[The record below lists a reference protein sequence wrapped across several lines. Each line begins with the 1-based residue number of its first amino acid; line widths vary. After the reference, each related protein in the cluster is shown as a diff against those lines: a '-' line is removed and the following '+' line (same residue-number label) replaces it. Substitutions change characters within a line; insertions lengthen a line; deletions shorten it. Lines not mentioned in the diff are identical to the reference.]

1 MKRAPYSHFQAARR
15 RAEGGPMALSEKE
28 LPNCGGVLEH
38 ARAVLRLAEFLGV
51 DIGEALVSPAPL
63 LSRLCGRL
71 MFFLRGWSRYE
82 SCVKGFNALGLL
94 AEYAGREERA
104 LARLPAAALR
114 RAKLEYLASRGVFS
128 AAALRALPGEEVDA
142 LDLLGLA
149 LWRAFSRRTIFC
161 ATSANLGI
169 CLHQALRD
177 MRAKTIWVAG
187 KKFPLLNEREG
198 RLVVWC
204 PDERADFMSPEKS
217 ARLAALAAEKPAL
230 TSLKT
235 YVNRQGRD
243 PGALKDALRAGGYF
257 FPTNPQSRKE
267 LKNLLSLALSE
278 LEGETGRPLRKLLLD
293 ARVGRAL
300 ESLGVRVQ
308 GGRLL
313 VQSPL
318 EGGMLGMAVPYLRMI
333 EEARRRGDARAAA
346 VWNPASIGAAL
357 AALVLCDRAVRP
369 SPRTRIH
376 GVFDI
381 ANLQSLAQ
389 LFGVAVERHQSG
401 RQTAYVGLGSSSYA
415 TGNLCFDVLKRSAQE
430 KGAFR
435 GRSHLHPATHTL
447 NPVARALVFAEE
459 IISGSPAPRKPEPAG
474 AAALAGYLLARLD
487 GRTLSFV
494 ELAQALR
501 AGGFTR
507 ASFLEFSGFG
517 TNRDAGERFV
527 RLSGEEGSA
536 MQALAEG
543 LLEALAWAPGRLS
556 RAARAERSRS
566 RREYRARPFDDAAF
580 EALGPAVHIH
590 LTGDNCP
597 QPSPRQVRELRTR
610 GTSWSR
616 IPRAGRPP
624 RPRRRPKQ
632 RR

>member
-1 MKRAPYSHFQAARR
+1 
-15 RAEGGPMALSEKE
+15 
-28 LPNCGGVLEH
+28 
-38 ARAVLRLAEFLGV
+38 
-51 DIGEALVSPAPL
+51 
-63 LSRLCGRL
+63 
-71 MFFLRGWSRYE
+71 
-82 SCVKGFNALGLL
+82 
-94 AEYAGREERA
+94 
-104 LARLPAAALR
+104 
-114 RAKLEYLASRGVFS
+114 
-128 AAALRALPGEEVDA
+128 
-142 LDLLGLA
+142 
-149 LWRAFSRRTIFC
+149 
-161 ATSANLGI
+161 
-169 CLHQALRD
+169 

-474 AAALAGYLLARLD
+474 PPPWPATCWPGWTGELYPSSNWPRPCAPGALPGPRFWNFPAS
-487 GRTLSFV
+487 GRTGTPGS
-494 ELAQALR
+494 
-501 AGGFTR
+501 
-507 ASFLEFSGFG
+507 ASSGFRG
-517 TNRDAGERFV
+517 KKAPPCRPWPKVCWRPWRGPPDA
-527 RLSGEEGSA
+527 
-536 MQALAEG
+536 
-543 LLEALAWAPGRLS
+543 
-556 RAARAERSRS
+556 
-566 RREYRARPFDDAAF
+566 
-580 EALGPAVHIH
+580 
-590 LTGDNCP
+590 
-597 QPSPRQVRELRTR
+597 
-610 GTSWSR
+610 
-616 IPRAGRPP
+616 
-624 RPRRRPKQ
+624 
-632 RR
+632 